1 MIKFVPELKPHLMVV
16 YLKILES
23 WMVVF
28 GLNQVW
34 SSFGYDLN
42 FKFSRA
48 HSSASFFL
56 SLMRTRC
63 SSAAMRAVRCCTAST
78 AAAYYSCCRRMCA
91 RVSTQVL
98 STAQD
103 CSHHLSAS
111 MPRCRNWPPH
121 TKPLPCTCPHQAI
134 ECVASPSRSC
144 FTRYHAAPFFPPRAS
159 ARSSFLCHH
168 CC

>member
-28 GLNQVW
+28 GLNQIW

-63 SSAAMRAVRCCTAST
+63 SSAAMRAARCCTAST
-78 AAAYYSCCRRMCA
+78 AAAYYSCCRRLLPRKTAHTTYLHPC
-91 RVSTQVL
+91 RVAATGHH
-98 STAQD
+98 TP
-103 CSHHLSAS
+103 SHCPAHV
-111 MPRCRNWPPH
+111 H
-121 TKPLPCTCPHQAI
+121 IKP
-134 ECVASPSRSC
+134 
-144 FTRYHAAPFFPPRAS
+144 
-159 ARSSFLCHH
+159 SSV
-168 CC
+168 